1 MKNNKIYTYI
11 LASVVLLFGATSCD
25 DFLDVNT
32 DPNNPTE
39 VTVDLIL
46 PVAQV
51 YTATQMHA
59 DRRINHLGS
68 MMMYNW
74 SESQGF
80 SWYDNE
86 FQYLVNSTFY
96 ASIFDEGYR
105 DPLKQYNLLT
115 ELGEGYDNYEAIGL
129 IMKAYH
135 YQLMVDF
142 YGDIPYSEALQ
153 RSENAT
159 PVYDSGSDVYT
170 SLMVDLTAAID
181 LINVAAGS
189 GVAVEPGSD
198 DVMFGG
204 DMTMWKQF
212 ANTLK
217 VRILTRLS
225 DMTSMQGYIQTEFD
239 AITAEGS
246 GFITANVVVDPGYE
260 VSEGKQNPYWDE
272 MGFTPT
278 GDEQLNYRATCAT
291 QYILDYLASTNDP
304 RISFLYEEP
313 DTGHLGVNQGLEVDE
328 NYAPELVSNIGP
340 GILKSA
346 TMGDIIFTLAE
357 SNFNRAELALK
368 GFGGD
373 PQTLYEAGISAAFVT
388 LSHGAAVL
396 TSADAIAYYSQNIN
410 NVNYAGSANKLEAII
425 TQKWLAVNG
434 LTAEQSWFDYSRT
447 GFPSNLP
454 ISAQASSSD
463 RPVRLYYPASESAS
477 NADNIPAQ
485 PDAFTGKIFWAN

>member
-1 MKNNKIYTYI
+1 
-11 LASVVLLFGATSCD
+11 
-25 DFLDVNT
+25 
-32 DPNNPTE
+32 
-39 VTVDLIL
+39 
-46 PVAQV
+46 
-51 YTATQMHA
+51 ATQLHA
-59 DRRINHLGS
+59 GDGINTLGS

-74 SESQGF
+74 SESQGY

-86 FQYLVNSTFY
+86 FEYLVNSTFY
-96 ASIFDEGYR
+96 ANIFNEGYR
-105 DPLKQYNLLT
+105 DPLKQYHLLT
-115 ELGEGYDNYEAIGL
+115 TLGDGYGNYEAIGF

-142 YGDIPYSEALQ
+142 YGDIPYTEALL
-153 RSENAT
+153 RSDNAT
-159 PVYDSGSDVYT
+159 PAYDLASEVYT
-170 SLMVDLTAAID
+170 GLMVDLTTAVD
-181 LINVAAGS
+181 LIDAAAGDA
-189 GVAVEPGSD
+189 VAVVPDSD

-225 DMTSMQGYIQTEFD
+225 DMASMQGYIQTEFD

-272 MGFTPT
+272 MGFTSAGT
-278 GDEQLNYRATCAT
+278 EQANYRATCAT
-291 QYILDYLASTNDP
+291 QYILDYLTSTNDP

-313 DTGHLGVNQGLEVDE
+313 TTGHLGVNQGLDVDE
-328 NYAPELVSNIGP
+328 EYAPELVSNIGP

-373 PQTLYEAGISAAFVT
+373 PQALYEAGISAAFVT
-388 LSHGAAVL
+388 LSHDAASL
-396 TSADAIAYYSQNIN
+396 TAADASAYYAQSLNNVSYTASAD
-410 NVNYAGSANKLEAII
+410 KLEAII

-454 ISAQASSSD
+454 ISAQASTTD
-463 RPVRLYYPASESAS
+463 RPVRLFYPASESAS
-477 NADNIPAQ
+477 NASNVPDQ
-485 PDAFTGKIFWAN
+485 PNAFSDKIFWAN